1 MSRLR
6 VANLFGA
13 LACAVSERLEARLK
27 QHPNETDSAAA
38 ALNLIAMLEGCSNAA
53 LSQALKLSH
62 PATVRLV
69 DRLEAE
75 ELVDARE
82 GRDRR
87 FVALYLT
94 QKGRERVVSVLQD
107 RCLALDDM
115 LEVLSPS
122 ERDALEAICGKI
134 LARLTTS
141 EVEGTHICRLCDDG
155 VCPPDDCPVHQ
166 RILSHTAAR

>member
-6 VANLFGA
+6 GANLLGA

-38 ALNLIAMLEGCSNAA
+38 ALNLIGMLEGCSNAA

-75 ELVDARE
+75 DLVESRQ
-82 GRDRR
+82 GKDRR

-94 QKGRERVVSVLQD
+94 RKGRERVVSVLQD
-107 RCLALDDM
+107 RCMALDG
-115 LEVLSPS
+115 VLDVLNEA
-122 ERDALEAICGKI
+122 ERETFEELCSRL
-134 LARLTTS
+134 LAAMTTS
-141 EVEGTHICRLCDDG
+141 AIEGAHICRLCDDG
-155 VCPPDDCPVHQ
+155 VCPPGDCPVHQ
-166 RILSHTAAR
+166 RIIACTAH